1 MSNNKRNTSKIV
13 SAIVAVLALFLFN
26 QYEAGSFPFS
36 GGNSSG
42 SNSTKVESGNHQSGN
57 QQSGIPEK
65 VYNVLDYVQDKGKAK
80 SGYVGGRTFGNREQL
95 LPKKDDS
102 GKRITYQEW
111 DVNPKVKGKNRGTE
125 RIVTGSDGRSW
136 YTNDHYNSFKEIK

>member
-1 MSNNKRNTSKIV
+1 MGNNKKSTSKLI
-13 SAIVAVLALFLFN
+13 SAIIAVLALVLFN
-26 QYEAGSFPFS
+26 QYESGSFPF
-36 GGNSSG
+36 GSST
-42 SNSTKVESGNHQSGN
+42 STNIESGDHNTGSRN
-57 QQSGIPEK
+57 SDIPSK
-65 VYNVLDYVQDKGKAK
+65 VYDVLDYVKDNGKAK
-80 SGYVGGRTFGNREQL
+80 KSYVGGRTFGNREQH
-95 LPKKDDS
+95 LPKKDKS